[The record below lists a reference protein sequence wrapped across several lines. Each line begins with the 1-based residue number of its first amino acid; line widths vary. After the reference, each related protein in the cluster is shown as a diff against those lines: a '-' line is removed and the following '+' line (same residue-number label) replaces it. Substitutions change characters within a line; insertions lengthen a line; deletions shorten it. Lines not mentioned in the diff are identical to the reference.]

1 MPPRA
6 RRHQFR
12 LSERR
17 DPAARLVTAALFAPL
32 ALLLIVTAMTWR
44 SERRI
49 AVVTDRVVHD
59 YAAIAVW
66 QYARHASR
74 TLHDEAMEAV
84 SHMPEGTRVRSE
96 MSAQLDHPSTLLAGR
111 GSSDNVFV
119 KHAEFAFTFEA
130 DSDRLTIAGADA

>member
-17 DPAARLVTAALFAPL
+17 DPAARVVTAALFAPL

-59 YAAIAVW
+59 YAALVAW
-66 QYARHASR
+66 QFVRTASR
-74 TLHDEAMEAV
+74 TLLDEAMEAV
-84 SHMPEGTRVRSE
+84 SHMPEGTRVGPE
-96 MSAQLDHPSTLLAGR
+96 MSAQLGHPSTLLAGR
-111 GSSDNVFV
+111 GSTDNVFV
-119 KHAEFAFTFEA
+119 ERGDLAF
-130 DSDRLTIAGADA
+130 